1 MKVQFTDVGIVG
13 KPYETDVLA
22 AAIHVL
28 KSGNYIGG
36 SEVEALEREFAEF
49 CGAAEAVTVR
59 TGTDAL
65 TFALRAAGVGLGDEV
80 ITVPLTFIATAEA
93 ISHAGATPVFVDV
106 DPETGLMD
114 TRRVAAAITR
124 RTRAIVPVHLWGQP
138 VDMNP
143 LMALGRDYGITV
155 IEDACQAH
163 GAEYRGRR
171 TGNLGDLAA
180 FSFCPS
186 KNLGGCGEGGMVTAR
201 DPGAL
206 TLVRRLRDH
215 GQSAHYQSDV
225 VGYSGRLDTVQAAII
240 RVKLRAL
247 DAANAQR
254 RKLALRYED
263 ALGDIPG
270 LVLPRH
276 PAYVLPAWHLYVIQ
290 VPQRDRV
297 REKLAAAGVETGL
310 HYPTPVHLQRAYRFL
325 GYQPGDFPVS
335 EQLAENVLSL
345 PFHPELGEA
354 QIAYV
359 ADCLRRAQ

>member
-1 MKVQFTDVGIVG
+1 MKVQFADVGIAG

-22 AAIHVL
+22 AAIRVL

-36 SEVEALEREFAEF
+36 SEVEALEREFVEF
-49 CGAAEAVTVR
+49 CGAAEAVSVR

-106 DPETGLMD
+106 DAETALTD
-114 TRRVAAAITR
+114 TRRVAAAIPR
-124 RTRAIVPVHLWGQP
+124 P
-138 VDMNP
+138 
-143 LMALGRDYGITV
+143 
-155 IEDACQAH
+155 E
-163 GAEYRGRR
+163 RGR
-171 TGNLGDLAA
+171 LPLA
-180 FSFCPS
+180 
-186 KNLGGCGEGGMVTAR
+186 
-201 DPGAL
+201 
-206 TLVRRLRDH
+206 RRLRAH
-215 GQSAHYQSDV
+215 GQSGRYPHGV
-225 VGYSGRLDTVQAAII
+225 IGYSGRLDALQAAIL

-254 RKLALRYED
+254 RKLALRYEE

-276 PAYVLPAWHLYVIQ
+276 PAHVLPVWHLYVIQ

-297 REKLAAAGVETGL
+297 QEKLAAAGIETGL

-335 EQLAENVLSL
+335 EQLAEDRKSTRLNSSHRCISYAVFCLKKKTTTNEHVLHNNTL
-345 PFHPELGEA
+345 YHKPA
-354 QIAYV
+354 I
-359 ADCLRRAQ
+359 

>member
-1 MKVQFTDVGIVG
+1 MREPVRALKIPFADVGIAG

-22 AAIHVL
+22 AATRVL

-36 SEVEALEREFAEF
+36 SEIEALEREFAEF
-49 CGAAEAVTVR
+49 CGAAEAATVR

-65 TFALRAAGVGLGDEV
+65 TFALRTAGVGLGDEV
-80 ITVPLTFIATAEA
+80 
-93 ISHAGATPVFVDV
+93 
-106 DPETGLMD
+106 
-114 TRRVAAAITR
+114 
-124 RTRAIVPVHLWGQP
+124 
-138 VDMNP
+138 
-143 LMALGRDYGITV
+143 ITV

-171 TGNLGDLAA
+171 AGNLGDLAA
-180 FSFCPS
+180 FGFCPS
-186 KNLGGCGEGGMVTAR
+186 KNLAACGDGGMVTAR

-206 TLVRRLRDH
+206 ALVRRLRDH
-215 GQSAHYQSDV
+215 GQSARDQHDV
-225 VGYSGRLDTVQAAII
+225 VGYSGRLDAVQAAIL

-247 DAANAQR
+247 DGANAQR
-254 RKLALRYED
+254 RKLALRYEE

-276 PAYVLPAWHLYVIQ
+276 PAHVLPVWHLYVIQ

-297 REKLAAAGVETGL
+297 REKLAAAGVETGV

-335 EQLAENVLSL
+335 EQLAENILSL
-345 PFHPELGEA
+345 PFHPELSEA

>member
-1 MKVQFTDVGIVG
+1 MVLNARGRPHIDAVDKAMKVQFADVGIAG

-22 AAIHVL
+22 AAIRVL

-36 SEVEALEREFAEF
+36 SEVEALEREFVEF
-49 CGAAEAVTVR
+49 CGAAEAVSVR

-106 DPETGLMD
+106 DAETALMD

-138 VDMNP
+138 VEMSP
-143 LMALGRDYGITV
+143 LMALGREHGITV

-186 KNLGGCGEGGMVTAR
+186 KNLGACGEGGMVRSEEHTSE
-201 DPGAL
+201 L
-206 TLVRRLRDH
+206 
-215 GQSAHYQSDV
+215 QS
-225 VGYSGRLDTVQAAII
+225 
-240 RVKLRAL
+240 
-247 DAANAQR
+247 
-254 RKLALRYED
+254 
-263 ALGDIPG
+263 
-270 LVLPRH
+270 
-276 PAYVLPAWHLYVIQ
+276 
-290 VPQRDRV
+290 
-297 REKLAAAGVETGL
+297 
-310 HYPTPVHLQRAYRFL
+310 PVHLVCRLLLEKKKNTPPQRR
-325 GYQPGDFPVS
+325 Q
-335 EQLAENVLSL
+335 EQRLAA
-345 PFHPELGEA
+345 HP
-354 QIAYV
+354 
-359 ADCLRRAQ
+359 LRRAQPTHPPQARPHPRERGLGDRLKHPTGHAKAAIHRSPTAHTRPPSVAAPGRSRPARRPEPHTPADPTPRKQRCSEASQGGSASDRRGVGGCSGVTGTG

>member
-1 MKVQFTDVGIVG
+1 MREPVRTLKIPFADVGITG
-13 KPYETDVLA
+13 KAYETDVLA
-22 AAIHVL
+22 AATRVL
-28 KSGNYIGG
+28 RSGNYIGG

-49 CGAAEAVTVR
+49 CGAAEAATVR

-93 ISHAGATPVFVDV
+93 ISHVGATPVFVDV
-106 DPETGLMD
+106 DPETALMD

-138 VDMNP
+138 VEMSR
-143 LMALGRDYGITV
+143 A
-155 IEDACQAH
+155 
-163 GAEYRGRR
+163 
-171 TGNLGDLAA
+171 GNLGDLAA
-180 FSFCPS
+180 FSFSPS
-186 KNLGGCGEGGMVTAR
+186 KNLAACGEGGMVTAR

-206 TLVRRLRDH
+206 ALVRRLRDH
-215 GQSAHYQSDV
+215 GRSARYQHDV
-225 VGYSGRLDTVQAAII
+225 VGYSGQLDALQAAIL

-254 RKLALRYED
+254 RKLALRYEE

-276 PAYVLPAWHLYVIQ
+276 PAHVLPVWHLYVIQ
-290 VPQRDRV
+290 VPQRHRV

-345 PFHPELGEA
+345 PFHPELIEA
-354 QIAYV
+354 QIVYV
-359 ADCLRRAQ
+359 ADCLRHAQ

>member
-1 MKVQFTDVGIVG
+1 MKVAFADVGIAG
-13 KPYETDVLA
+13 KPYETEVLA
-22 AAIHVL
+22 AATRVL

-36 SEVEALEREFAEF
+36 PEVEALEREFAEF

-80 ITVPLTFIATAEA
+80 ISVPLTFIATAEA
-93 ISHAGATPVFVDV
+93 ISHVGATPVFVDV
-106 DPETGLMD
+106 DAATGLMD
-114 TRRVAAAITR
+114 TSRVAAAITR
-124 RTRAIVPVHLWGQP
+124 RTRAILPVHLWGQP
-138 VDMNP
+138 VEMNT
-143 LMALGRDYGITV
+143 LMALGREHGLTV

-180 FSFCPS
+180 FSFYPS
-186 KNLGGCGEGGMVTAR
+186 KNLGACGEGGMVTAR

-206 TLVRRLRDH
+206 ALVRRLRDH
-215 GQSAHYQSDV
+215 GQAARYQHEV
-225 VGYSGRLDTVQAAII
+225 IGYNGRLDALQAAIL

-254 RKLALRYED
+254 RKLALRYEE

-270 LVLPRH
+270 IVLPRH
-276 PAYVLPAWHLYVIQ
+276 PAHVLPVWHLYVIQ
-290 VPQRDRV
+290 MADRNRVRDR
-297 REKLAAAGVETGL
+297 LSADGIETGL
-310 HYPTPVHLQRAYRFL
+310 HYPTPVHLQRAYRYL
-325 GYQPGDFPVS
+325 GYQPGDFPIS
-335 EQLAENVLSL
+335 EQLAGTILSL
-345 PFHPELGEA
+345 PFHPDLGEA

-359 ADCLRRAQ
+359 ADCLRRAL

>member
-1 MKVQFTDVGIVG
+1 MKVQFADVGIAG

-22 AAIHVL
+22 AAIRVL

-36 SEVEALEREFAEF
+36 SEVEALEREFVEF
-49 CGAAEAVTVR
+49 CGAAEAVSVR

-106 DPETGLMD
+106 DAETALMD

-138 VDMNP
+138 VEMSP
-143 LMALGRDYGITV
+143 LMALGREHGITV

-180 FSFCPS
+180 FSFGPS
-186 KNLGGCGEGGMVTAR
+186 KNLGACGEGGMVTAR

-206 TLVRRLRDH
+206 ALVRRLRDH
-215 GQSAHYQSDV
+215 GQSGRYQHDV
-225 VGYSGRLDTVQAAII
+225 IGYSGRLDALQAAIL

-254 RKLALRYED
+254 R
-263 ALGDIPG
+263 
-270 LVLPRH
+270 
-276 PAYVLPAWHLYVIQ
+276 
-290 VPQRDRV
+290 
-297 REKLAAAGVETGL
+297 
-310 HYPTPVHLQRAYRFL
+310 
-325 GYQPGDFPVS
+325 
-335 EQLAENVLSL
+335 
-345 PFHPELGEA
+345 
-354 QIAYV
+354 
-359 ADCLRRAQ
+359 

>member
-1 MKVQFTDVGIVG
+1 MVLNARGRPHIDAVDKAMKVQFADVGIAG

-22 AAIHVL
+22 AAILVI
-28 KSGNYIGG
+28 KSGNYVGG
-36 SEVEALEREFAEF
+36 SEVEALEREFVEF
-49 CGAAEAVTVR
+49 CGAAEAVSVR

-106 DPETGLMD
+106 DAETALMD

-124 RTRAIVPVHLWGQP
+124 RTRA
-138 VDMNP
+138 
-143 LMALGRDYGITV
+143 
-155 IEDACQAH
+155 
-163 GAEYRGRR
+163 
-171 TGNLGDLAA
+171 
-180 FSFCPS
+180 
-186 KNLGGCGEGGMVTAR
+186 
-201 DPGAL
+201 
-206 TLVRRLRDH
+206 
-215 GQSAHYQSDV
+215 
-225 VGYSGRLDTVQAAII
+225 
-240 RVKLRAL
+240 
-247 DAANAQR
+247 
-254 RKLALRYED
+254 LRYEE

-276 PAYVLPAWHLYVIQ
+276 PAHVLPVWHLYVIQ

-297 REKLAAAGVETGL
+297 QEKLAAAGIETGL

-335 EQLAENVLSL
+335 EQLAENILSL
-345 PFHPELGEA
+345 PFHPELSEA